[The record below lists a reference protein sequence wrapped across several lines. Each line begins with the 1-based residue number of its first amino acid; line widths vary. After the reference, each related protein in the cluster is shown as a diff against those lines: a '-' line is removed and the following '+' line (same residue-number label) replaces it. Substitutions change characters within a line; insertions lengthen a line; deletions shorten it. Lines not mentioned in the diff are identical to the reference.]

1 MDSGFVILAGIMSAI
16 GIAGIIGAS
25 TTHPIMYANPVLIFA
40 FLVISLFKS
49 SEKEKGN
56 SRPETTPT
64 LQANQTPVYE
74 LLRPLA

>member
-40 FLVISLFKS
+40 FLGYFAFQIIRERKRQL
-49 SEKEKGN
+49 
-56 SRPETTPT
+56 PT
-64 LQANQTPVYE
+64 
-74 LLRPLA
+74 